1 MGRGFSRRKH
11 NALPRKGRDENTAY
25 TEVVKENAQMEAYYK
40 AQKIVSEEE
49 WPVFWE
55 HLKVTLPT
63 TFRITG
69 TRSHA
74 AEIRETVKN
83 AFVPL
88 LSKVAVDD
96 VVGEPPRPLPWY
108 PDELGWHFA
117 VPRMLLKKS
126 PEFAKFHQFLVAETE
141 VGNISRQEAVSMIPP
156 LLLDIQPQHW
166 VMDMCAAPGSKTAQ
180 IIELVHSNEQ
190 YKVVPDYRRSHMLI
204 HQTKRL
210 QSPCLI
216 VTNHDASMMPSLKL
230 APNKSGESLPFKFDR
245 VLADVPCSG
254 DGTLRKNPLVWRS
267 WAHGG
272 AMGLHQTQINI
283 LQRGVQMLKVG
294 GRIVYSTCSLNPMEN
309 EAIVAEMLNRANGSL
324 ELVDVSNELPE
335 LKRHPGLSDWKVF
348 SKDGQVIDKMEDLS
362 KDIKGRFHPSMW
374 PPKNAGELRLE
385 RCLRIYPHL
394 QDTGGFFVAVFKK
407 TGPFVAS
414 DTTRSTSETTVA
426 AEEKEDTATTGDK
439 HKLTSTAED
448 EVSEP
453 VKRPRTA
460 TSRSERYGAP
470 APKEEPFF
478 FLDGKN
484 ADVDFFSGFYGLDEN
499 FPKDQFLVRSEG
511 EKNKTIYFV
520 SEAVKSILKSDD
532 IHRLKVVNTGVRT
545 FIRQDSNTPASCN
558 FRIHSEGIAMMRQF
572 VSDARVM
579 TVQLKEVV
587 TLLQSPYPK
596 VSEFS
601 EAIQERLTALPTG
614 CCIFEFDPVLE
625 ENKDQPNA
633 RWEGQGLTG
642 FVKSK
647 LVFPVWKAQVSINM
661 LLNKQER
668 RSLAMRLGVDCV
680 DTPHVVEGG
689 VKGTAAKKVAEEAAG
704 SADVSAEDSS
714 MVEDEADESE
724 GAAVDQVQVAVE
736 RAAKAQKAWKKI
748 SVKERVEMGRR
759 FLEAL
764 GSRKDELAKEL
775 TMQMGRPIRYTPG
788 EIKGTQDRG
797 KYMLDVAEE
806 ALGDVE
812 IHEAGLDGKFKRFI
826 RKEPV

>member
-1 MGRGFSRRKH
+1 
-11 NALPRKGRDENTAY
+11 
-25 TEVVKENAQMEAYYK
+25 MEQYYK

-49 WPVFWE
+49 WPAFWE

-88 LSKVAVDD
+88 LSQVKIDD
-96 VVGEPPRPLPWY
+96 VAAEPPRPLPWY

-126 PEFAKFHQFLVAETE
+126 PEYAKFHQFLVAETE

-180 IIELVHSNEQ
+180 IIELVHANEQ
-190 YKVVPDYRRSHMLI
+190 YKVVPAGLILANDADYRRSHMLI

-230 APNKSGESLPFKFDR
+230 APNRAGESVPFKFDR

-254 DGTLRKNPLVWRS
+254 DGTLRKNPLVWRTWS
-267 WAHGG
+267 HGG
-272 AMGLHQTQINI
+272 AMGLHQTQLNI

-309 EAIVAEMLNRANGSL
+309 EAVVAEMLNRGNGSL

-335 LKRHPGLSDWKVF
+335 LKRRPGLSEWKVF
-348 SKDGQVIDKMEDLS
+348 TKDGQIVDTIENLPNDA
-362 KDIKGRFHPSMW
+362 KGRFYPSMW
-374 PPKNAGELRLE
+374 APKNAAELNLE

-407 TGPFVAS
+407 TAHFVVPNTGS
-414 DTTRSTSETTVA
+414 STSEKTTAESEEAVA
-426 AEEKEDTATTGDK
+426 AESSESKEDEEQTTTADDTAASTGDK
-439 HKLTSTAED
+439 HKLEPTED
-448 EVSEP
+448 EPLEG
-453 VKRPRTA
+453 VKRARTGL
-460 TSRSERYGAP
+460 SRAERYGAP
-470 APKEEPFF
+470 AVKEEPFL
-478 FLDGKN
+478 FLDAN
-484 ADVDFFSGFYGLDEN
+484 NTDVELFSNFYGLDN
-499 FPKDQFLVRSEG
+499 DFPKDQFLVRSEG

-520 SEAVKSILKSDD
+520 SEAVKSILTSDD

-545 FIRQDSNTPASCN
+545 FIRQDSNTPANCS
-558 FRIHSEGIAMMRQF
+558 FRIHNEGIAMMRQF
-572 VSDARVM
+572 VSDKRVM

-596 VSEFS
+596 VSEFA
-601 EAIQERLTALPTG
+601 EAVHDRLTALPAG
-614 CCIFEFDPVLE
+614 CCIFEFDPALE
-625 ENKDQPNA
+625 EDKDQPNP

-647 LVFPVWKAQVSINM
+647 LVFPAWKAQVSLNM

-668 RSLAMRLGVDCV
+668 RSLAMRLGVDCI

-689 VKGTAAKKVAEEAAG
+689 AKGTAAKKAAAEAAG
-704 SADVSAEDSS
+704 SADVSAEDSP
-714 MVEDEADESE
+714 MVEAQD
-724 GAAVDQVQVAVE
+724 DQ
-736 RAAKAQKAWKKI
+736 
-748 SVKERVEMGRR
+748 
-759 FLEAL
+759 
-764 GSRKDELAKEL
+764 
-775 TMQMGRPIRYTPG
+775 
-788 EIKGTQDRG
+788 
-797 KYMLDVAEE
+797 
-806 ALGDVE
+806 
-812 IHEAGLDGKFKRFI
+812 
-826 RKEPV
+826 